1 MICFGILPV
10 YIIWHIWYRD
20 RYRFGVVWFYASLI
34 GSGVTGHGQPMTCLA
49 IARFSFLGI
58 GWLVRKVSKER
69 FSVFQVSRTC
79 WIITAILF
87 CVIAYLTWPP
97 SHQ

>member
-34 GSGVTGHGQPMTCLA
+34 GSTATGHGLPMTLFGMT
-49 IARFSFLGI
+49 RFLFLGI
-58 GWLVRKVSKER
+58 GWIVRKISKER
-69 FSVFQVSRTC
+69 FSVFQVSRAC
-79 WIITAILF
+79 WGITA
-87 CVIAYLTWPP
+87 VIVSIIVCLNWPP
-97 SHQ
+97 SHP

>member
-1 MICFGILPV
+1 MICFGILPA

-34 GSGVTGHGQPMTCLA
+34 GSTATGHGQPMALWA
-49 IARFSFLGI
+49 ITRFLFLGI
-58 GWLVRKVSKER
+58 GRIVRKVSKER

-79 WIITAILF
+79 WIITA
-87 CVIAYLTWPP
+87 VIVSVIVYLTWP
-97 SHQ
+97 SSNQ